1 MTIKQIYQ
9 LAISLGIKNDFR
21 PQTQIKKILARHKK
35 QFEKLS
41 PEEKE
46 IFDQETLTNPYS
58 DTRILWGDPE
68 RKVKKIMV
76 GIDINGDE
84 LLLADK
90 IGGFDLVI
98 AHHPLGR
105 ALAGLDEVMH
115 YQADILA
122 YYGVPINI
130 AESLLK
136 IRISEVARG
145 LLPINHNRTVDMAR
159 LLNIPLMC
167 VHTPTDN
174 LVAKFV
180 EKEIKKAT
188 PEYVEDLMNIFKE
201 IPEYKEAAKEKT
213 GPELFAGA
221 MENRC
226 GKIALTEITGGTE
239 GSPQIYH
246 EMAHGGIG
254 TIIGMHMSEKHT
266 EEAKK
271 AHINAVIAGHMSSD
285 SLGMN
290 LFLDE
295 LERRG
300 VKIVPLGG
308 LIRISRLK
316 K

>member
-1 MTIKQIYQ
+1 MTIQQIYK
-9 LAISLGIKNDFR
+9 LAIEVGIKNDFR
-21 PQTQIKKILARHKK
+21 SKAQINKILARHKK
-35 QFEKLS
+35 KFEKLS
-41 PEEKE
+41 KEEKE
-46 IFDQETLTNPYS
+46 VFDVEILTNPYS
-58 DTRILWGDPE
+58 DTRVLFGDLNK
-68 RKVKKIMV
+68 KVKKILT
-76 GIDINGDE
+76 GIDIAGDE

-90 IGGFDLVI
+90 FGDIDLII
-98 AHHPLGR
+98 AHHPTGR

-122 YYGVPINI
+122 HYGVPINI

-136 IRISEVARG
+136 TRVSEVARG
-145 LLPINHNRTVDMAR
+145 LSPINHNRTVDMAR

-174 LVAKFV
+174 LVARFV
-180 EKEIKKAT
+180 EKEIKKAR
-188 PEYVEDLMNIFKE
+188 PEYVEDLMNVLKK
-201 IPEYKEAAKEKT
+201 IPEYKEAAKEKM
-213 GPELFAGA
+213 GPDLFAGSLD
-221 MENRC
+221 NRC

-239 GSPQIYH
+239 GSPKIYH

-254 TIIGMHMSEKHT
+254 TIVGMHMSEKHT

-295 LERRG
+295 LENKG
-300 VKIVPLGG
+300 IKIISLSG